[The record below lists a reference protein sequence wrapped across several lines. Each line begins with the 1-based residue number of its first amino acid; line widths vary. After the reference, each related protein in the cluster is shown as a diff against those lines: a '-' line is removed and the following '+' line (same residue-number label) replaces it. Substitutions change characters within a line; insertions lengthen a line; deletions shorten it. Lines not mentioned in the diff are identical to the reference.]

1 MNLTSIH
8 LAVKGFKVAYTL
20 FLKHIKKKQK
30 KNSKPERLKKT
41 RPHFETFIT
50 NLHQSWKIN
59 YKPPIVINF
68 ELVARRKN
76 KLLFKESDY

>member
-1 MNLTSIH
+1 MNSTSIH

-20 FLKHIKKKQK
+20 FLKHKMKKKK
-30 KNSKPERLKKT
+30 KNSQIDRLKKT
-41 RPHFETFIT
+41 RLHFETFIT
-50 NLHQSWKIN
+50 NLHRSWEIN